1 MQQKYLA
8 KLNIGGMELVG
19 YSMAGEETVIAAPEF
34 NVVFD
39 IGRAPQEVINFDN
52 VLLTH
57 GHMDHAAG
65 IAYYF
70 SQRNFLGNA
79 AGTMVLPRPLAAPV
93 KRLMQVWAEIEGHP
107 SPTNIVPADPG
118 EDYMLRRNLMARAF
132 AVPHGGPCLG
142 FSIVEKR
149 HKLKPE
155 FASYS
160 GRELADL
167 KRKGTQIETNIEVPL
182 IAYCG
187 DAALG
192 DYLDLPWVSRAK
204 VVILECTFFD
214 PDHVVR
220 ARAGRHMHAID
231 MPEAMRRLKTEH
243 VVVSHI
249 SRRTS
254 MGAARKVLKGL
265 LKKDD
270 MERLTFLMDRRHL
283 QSHPHAKPQEQ
294 AWKTQAPESPER
306 KPLASKNPA
315 APLLREA
322 KRQEAP

>member
-1 MQQKYLA
+1 MANGIRDYLDLMQQRYLA
-8 KLNIGGMELVG
+8 KFRIGNMELVG

-34 NVVFD
+34 NVIFD
-39 IGRAPQEVINFDN
+39 IGRAPQDIINLDY

-70 SQRNFLGNA
+70 SQRNFLGNP
-79 AGTMVLPRPLAAPV
+79 AGTVIAPRPLAGPL
-93 KRLMQVWAEIEGHP
+93 KRLMQVWGEIEGHP
-107 SPTNIVPADPG
+107 SPANIIPADPG
-118 EDYMLRRNLMARAF
+118 QDYPLRRNLTARAF
-132 AVPHGGPCLG
+132 VVPHGAPSLG
-142 FSIVEKR
+142 FSIIEKR

-155 FASYS
+155 FASHS

-167 KRKGTQIETNIEVPL
+167 KRKGIAIEDNTEVAML
-182 IAYCG
+182 AYCA

-192 DYLDLPWVSRAK
+192 DYLDLPFVSQAK

-214 PDHVVR
+214 QDHIQR

-243 VVVSHI
+243 VVLSHI

-254 MGAARKVLKGL
+254 MGMARKVLRNL

-270 MERLTFLMDRRHL
+270 MDRITFLMDRRHY
-283 QSHPHAKPQEQ
+283 QEQ
-294 AWKTQAPESPER
+294 
-306 KPLASKNPA
+306 KPHKQPT
-315 APLLREA
+315 
-322 KRQEAP
+322 QEATGQTETPPLDRPGGSAER

>member
-1 MQQKYLA
+1 MQQRYLA
-8 KLNIGGMELVG
+8 KLNIGNIELLG
-19 YSMAGEETVIAAPEF
+19 YSMAGEETVIAAPEY
-34 NVVFD
+34 NVIFD
-39 IGRAPQEVINFDN
+39 IGRAPQDVLNLDY

-70 SQRNFLGNA
+70 SQRNFLGNP
-79 AGTMVLPRPLAAPV
+79 AGTVIAPRPLAGPL
-93 KRLMQVWAEIEGHP
+93 KRLMQVWGEIEGHP
-107 SPTNIVPADPG
+107 SPANIIPADPG
-118 EDYMLRRNLMARAF
+118 QDYMLRRNLMARSF
-132 AVPHGGPCLG
+132 IVPHGAPSLG

-167 KRKGTQIETNIEVPL
+167 KRNGTVIEDNTEVAL
-182 IAYCG
+182 LAYCA

-192 DYLDLPWVSRAK
+192 DYLDLPYVSHAK

-214 PDHVVR
+214 PDHVSR

-243 VVVSHI
+243 VVLSHI

-254 MGAARKVLKGL
+254 MGMARKVLRSL

-270 MERLTFLMDRRHL
+270 MDRITFLMDRKHYQEHKPRAG
-283 QSHPHAKPQEQ
+283 QEQQAKPQPQEQ
-294 AWKTQAPESPER
+294 PEQQIRSESESR
-306 KPLASKNPA
+306 
-315 APLLREA
+315 
-322 KRQEAP
+322 

>member
-1 MQQKYLA
+1 MLHRYLA
-8 KLNIGGMELVG
+8 RLSIANTELVG

-34 NVVFD
+34 NVIFD
-39 IGRAPQEVINFDN
+39 IGRAPQDLINLDY

-70 SQRNFLGNA
+70 SQRNFLGNP
-79 AGTMVLPRPLAAPV
+79 AGTVIAPRPLAGPL
-93 KRLMQVWAEIEGHP
+93 KRLMQVWSEIEGHP
-107 SPTNIVPADPG
+107 SPANIIPADPG
-118 EDYMLRRNLMARAF
+118 QDYQLRRNLMARTF
-132 AVPHGGPCLG
+132 IVPHGAPSLG
-142 FSIVEKR
+142 FSIIEKR

-155 FASYS
+155 FASFS

-167 KRKGTQIETNIEVPL
+167 KRKGTVIEDNTEVAL
-182 IAYCG
+182 LAYCA

-192 DYLDLPWVSRAK
+192 DYLDLPYVSQAK

-214 PDHVVR
+214 QDHIQR

-231 MPEAMRRLKTEH
+231 MPEAMRRLKTDN

-254 MGAARKVLKGL
+254 LGMARKVLKGL
-265 LKKDD
+265 LGKSD
-270 MERLTFLMDRRHL
+270 MDRIRFLMDRRHFQEHQEPGKSEKAPVPGQDL
-283 QSHPHAKPQEQ
+283 ADQSPG
-294 AWKTQAPESPER
+294 KTQKE
-306 KPLASKNPA
+306 
-315 APLLREA
+315 
-322 KRQEAP
+322 